1 MEKKNSSDLLIEKSY
16 FNSEAKNTKV
26 TISVISKKW
35 EAGKWEEL
43 SRNQKHQR
51 SSSKKRKK
59 RDKNEGEKN
68 NIKSKDPVKTK
79 PISKKKG
86 KAEA

>member
-1 MEKKNSSDLLIEKSY
+1 MRSRKVGGAIKKPKTPKIFLKEEK
-16 FNSEAKNTKV
+16 
-26 TISVISKKW
+26 
-35 EAGKWEEL
+35 EEE
-43 SRNQKHQR
+43 
-51 SSSKKRKK
+51 
-59 RDKNEGEKN
+59 DKNEGEKN